1 MNPPF
6 AVHAREAQSGAAPAT
21 ERRFSPAVYA
31 LDRLFPSRGNAPYSA
46 AERLIVLVI
55 LRATS
60 PDGQSGEFNCFLSY
74 PTIAKRAGISI
85 ATVKRALQTHCD
97 GPAPLLSRS
106 MTGETRGYHH
116 QCYRFTLVRHP
127 AHAARKV

>member
-46 AERLIVLVI
+46 AERLVVLVI

-74 PTIAKRAGISI
+74 PTITKRAGISVG
-85 ATVKRALQTHCD
+85 TGCRRCGK
-97 GPAPLLSRS
+97 SRS
-106 MTGETRGYHH
+106 G
-116 QCYRFTLVRHP
+116 
-127 AHAARKV
+127 